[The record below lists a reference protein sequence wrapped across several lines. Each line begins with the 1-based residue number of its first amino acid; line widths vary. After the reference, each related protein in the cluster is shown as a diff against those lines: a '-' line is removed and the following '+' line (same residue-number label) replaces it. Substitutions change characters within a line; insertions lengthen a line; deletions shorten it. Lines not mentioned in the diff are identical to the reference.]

1 MGNLHV
7 VKAND
12 GIIIRNPLACFK
24 ETLGCTDCQDVSSCH
39 NTGCGQAGIHQLI
52 CQVNT
57 AVVIDLAF
65 KDVFASERN
74 LKFTERLLVTQQ
86 AFFHDTVFL
95 HLACKESHMFMSVF
109 QHIAG
114 CQIAAVGIVDT
125 DIVVIMVVA
134 VAVN

>member
-1 MGNLHV
+1 M
-7 VKAND
+7 
-12 GIIIRNPLACFK
+12 LACFK
-24 ETLGCTDCQDVSSCH
+24 EALGCTDCQDVSGCH
-39 NTGCGQAGIHQLI
+39 NTGCGQTGIHQLV

-57 AVVIDLAF
+57 AVIIDLAF

-74 LKFTERLLVTQQ
+74 LKFTERLLVTEQ
-86 AFFHDTVFL
+86 AFFHDAVFL
-95 HLACKESHMFMSVF
+95 HLTCKESHMLVSVI